1 MAKEIK
7 THVADAQQVKLINRG
22 EARLRV
28 GDIIVILAGALL
40 GDYEA
45 AWTYQAKALIDRT
58 YASAARWIQA
68 VLLRPG
74 CQPQPFAFEIARLRN
89 EAEYFEMQ
97 DNRKVGLRKAKSG
110 ILFPDYSA
118 LTKVSFVGT
127 PVVFDPAKNLRL
139 TVKDTVECLGTY
151 SVFGQLWAKD
161 ATTGKWA
168 QRPEIKASSKVTLTA
183 CRQATFTVEEGVAFK
198 PAELAAL
205 KKVAAKAFAAK

>member
-7 THVADAQQVKLINRG
+7 AHVADATQVKLINRG
-22 EARLRV
+22 EARLRP
-28 GDIIVILAGALL
+28 GDVIIILAGALL

-45 AWTYQAKALIDRT
+45 AWAYQAKALDAKA
-58 YASAARWIQA
+58 YANAARFIQA
-68 VLLRPG
+68 VLQRPG
-74 CQPQPFAFEIARLRN
+74 CQPQPFAFEITRLRN

-110 ILFPDYSA
+110 ILFPDYSNM
-118 LTKVSFVGT
+118 TKVSFVET

-161 ATTGKWA
+161 KKGKWA
-168 QRPEIKASSKVTLTA
+168 QRPEVKASSKITLTA
-183 CRQATFTVEEGVAFK
+183 CRQAVFDVEEDVTFK

-205 KKVAAKAFAAK
+205 KKVASKAFDAK